1 MIDEQDRYVCT
12 IYTTTI
18 QQEERDTG
26 WRCKSWETACHVLL
40 QFLKEW
46 DKGYQGSS
54 RESGEDISGYWG
66 RKILT
71 LYTLL
76 WMPNPCKLF
85 HAKQWWLRE
94 VSALFLHFSFHYSV
108 QWAINLLVINKSTQ
122 NHYKF
127 EPSCDSCPFPRCF
140 LSNNIT

>member
-1 MIDEQDRYVCT
+1 MNKIGMYVLYILPLSNKKKET
-12 IYTTTI
+12 LDGDV
-18 QQEERDTG
+18 RV
-26 WRCKSWETACHVLL
+26 ETACHVLL

-127 EPSCDSCPFPRCF
+127 KPSFPRRF
-140 LSNNIT
+140 FIQ